1 MEYYLALKRKEILT
15 QATTRMNLEDIMLN
29 EGQILCDSPLP
40 GGPRVVKTIKTESR
54 MLVARGRVRG
64 DGEFVFNEHSFVWQE
79 GQTSGDGW
87 WRWLHNS
94 MSGLHATEPTRKDG

>member
-1 MEYYLALKRKEILT
+1 
-15 QATTRMNLEDIMLN
+15 
-29 EGQILCDSPLP
+29 
-40 GGPRVVKTIKTESR
+40 

-79 GQTSGDGW
+79 GQTSGDGR

-94 MSGLHATEPTRKDG
+94 MSGLHATELTRKDG